1 MKGYQALGKGGVH
14 VCARPG
20 ASPASRL
27 LLPSTGQNTQG
38 LQAFISLSKKPLF
51 SQT

>member
-14 VCARPG
+14 VC

-38 LQAFISLSKKPLF
+38 LQAFISLSKKPQF